1 MGKELVAPDWPPL
14 TDDEVRVVLAAYP
27 ACGEGRPGDQPIVT
41 WRSPRPMSAAGLVR
55 CGAGDGR
62 PWTTVFVKR
71 HHRAVRSTAQLATEH
86 ALATYLRLRGVPVPA
101 VLRSADGAT
110 VACRGEFR
118 YEVHEVAGGVDLY
131 RDAVS
136 WSPFTSR
143 GHARAAGAALARLHE
158 AAAAF
163 PLPARPPAPLLS
175 SCAIVAAADPGVG
188 SGPADPASSDRPS
201 GPVGHGGPVGAV
213 ARFAAERPALAAYLS
228 TRDWPADVDTYL
240 RAPIERAAPL
250 LAALPRQWGHG
261 DWHPSNL
268 TWTGPGPDAVVAGV
282 LDLSL
287 ANRTLAVHDL
297 ATALERATV
306 SWLDLDETG
315 HATADLDAV
324 DALLDGYE
332 SIRPLSDLEAA
343 ALAAVLPVVHVEY
356 ALTEVEYFA
365 GIVASWANAN
375 LAYDAYLLGHARW
388 FAGPESAVL
397 LDRVRRRPA
406 LPSTGAEPP
415 EATGPPWTYKTPQD
429 RSDATRP
436 SVSCPAASSAAA
448 WAGVTQR
455 ASAAS
460 SPAASVPPVTSAA

>member
-1 MGKELVAPDWPPL
+1 VHGMGKDLVAPDWPPL
-14 TDDEVRVVLAAYP
+14 TDDEVGVVLAAYP
-27 ACGEGRPGDQPIVT
+27 ACGGGHPGGQPVVT

-55 CGAGDGR
+55 CDAREGR
-62 PWTTVFVKR
+62 PGRCVFVKR
-71 HHRAVRSTAQLATEH
+71 HHAAVRSTGQLITEH
-86 ALATYLRLRGVPVPA
+86 ALATYLRLRGVPVPS
-101 VLRSADGAT
+101 VLRDTDGAT
-110 VACRGEFR
+110 VAARGDFR
-118 YEVHEVAGGVDLY
+118 YEVHEVADGVDLY

-136 WSPFTSR
+136 WSPFTSL
-143 GHARAAGAALARLHE
+143 GHAWAAGAALARLHG

-163 PLPARPPAPLLS
+163 PLPERLSAPLLS
-175 SCAIVAAADPGVG
+175 SCAIVIAADPGADPAADPGPGQARPGRPSDPVG
-188 SGPADPASSDRPS
+188 LSGPA
-201 GPVGHGGPVGAV
+201 GGV
-213 ARFAAERPALAAYLS
+213 ARFAADLPALAAYLS
-228 TRDWPADVDTYL
+228 ARDWRTDVDQYL

-315 HATADLDAV
+315 HAAADLDAV

-332 SIRPLSDLEAA
+332 SIRPLSGLEAV

-365 GIVASWANAN
+365 GIVGSPANAD

-388 FAGPESAVL
+388 FAGPEGAAM

-406 LPSTGAEPP
+406 
-415 EATGPPWTYKTPQD
+415 
-429 RSDATRP
+429 
-436 SVSCPAASSAAA
+436 
-448 WAGVTQR
+448 
-455 ASAAS
+455 
-460 SPAASVPPVTSAA
+460 